1 MRRSSQVLSYLV
13 LFVITVTGYPFLT
26 TVKGENSKEVES
38 KEKLQ
43 VSPSPLTIVAFGNS
57 ITATRKTIDKVY
69 AQRLPEELLEHGITA
84 EVINSGIPGSHTGH
98 ITDNN
103 LFKIKHA
110 LDRFELDVLAYNP
123 DIVIIGFGTNDA
135 HIDSNKRNGKSRI
148 PLGMYRKNMEYMINQ
163 LRDRGTQVI
172 LVAPNILGNRYENF
186 QNKRLL
192 KYVRVV
198 RNLADK
204 YKLGLVDNYK
214 LFVDYEKRTG
224 ESYEGLMLDG
234 VHPNDLGHEL
244 IARELTKAIVKTV
257 KIDNDEKR

>member
-1 MRRSSQVLSYLV
+1 M
-13 LFVITVTGYPFLT
+13 
-26 TVKGENSKEVES
+26 
-38 KEKLQ
+38 
-43 VSPSPLTIVAFGNS
+43 
-57 ITATRKTIDKVY
+57 
-69 AQRLPEELLEHGITA
+69 
-84 EVINSGIPGSHTGH
+84 
-98 ITDNN
+98 
-103 LFKIKHA
+103 
-110 LDRFELDVLAYNP
+110 
-123 DIVIIGFGTNDA
+123 
-135 HIDSNKRNGKSRI
+135 
-148 PLGMYRKNMEYMINQ
+148 
-163 LRDRGTQVI
+163 
-172 LVAPNILGNRYENF
+172 GNRYENF

-257 KIDNDEKR
+257 KIDSNEKR